1 MWFTLAAVVLIAK
14 VDLGRHLF
22 YDARMSING
31 AQSCASCHQQNLAFT
46 DGKPQ
51 AIGSTGQQHPRSA
64 MSLVNLT
71 RAKLLT
77 WTNPHEQTLE
87 EQALTPMFGDHPV
100 ELGVNADAY
109 VALIRNDATYRVL
122 FTAAALPCSI
132 SAVTQA
138 IAAFERTIISNRSP
152 YDRYHSGTD
161 DHAIS
166 DSAKRGETL
175 FFSEPLS
182 CFRCHGGPNFSD
194 SAELKDNGLLP
205 EGGRFKAPTLRNIA
219 VTAPI
224 CTMVACLR
232 SMPCSSTTHPA
243 ASTRPRKTNSSEAS
257 HLLSR
262 IAPTYLPS
270 CNPSPTNNSY
280 ATRAIRTPGPPA
292 PFARPLD
299 NPPRVQPAKPGC
311 KSNAP
316 VPESWPIALPEY
328 LHPGPSPSPAK

>member
-14 VDLGRHLF
+14 VDLGRHIF

-31 AQSCASCHQQNLAFT
+31 TQSCASCHHQNLAFT

-219 VTAPI
+219 VTAPYMHDGRLLTLDAVLEHYSSGGKHSPTQDELI
-224 CTMVACLR
+224 RGFTLTQQDRADLLAFLQSLTDQQLLR
-232 SMPCSSTTHPA
+232 DPRYSNPWP
-243 ASTRPRKTNSSEAS
+243 ASTLRPT
-257 HLLSR
+257 
-262 IAPTYLPS
+262 
-270 CNPSPTNNSY
+270 
-280 ATRAIRTPGPPA
+280 TR
-292 PFARPLD
+292 
-299 NPPRVQPAKPGC
+299 
-311 KSNAP
+311 
-316 VPESWPIALPEY
+316 
-328 LHPGPSPSPAK
+328 